1 MKILRINEV
10 SSLTGLSPSSI
21 YKQVRHDH
29 FPKSIKLTAR
39 ATGWDSREVD
49 KWIESKIDN
58 NTQAN
63 SLGGNYHE

>member
-21 YKQVRHDH
+21 YKQVRLNE

-49 KWIESKIDN
+49 KWISEKIDQKSASN
-58 NTQAN
+58 D
-63 SLGGNYHE
+63 GGIQS

>member
-1 MKILRINEV
+1 MKILRIKEV

-63 SLGGNYHE
+63 SLGGKHS

>member
-21 YKQVRHDH
+21 YKQVRHNQ

-49 KWIESKIDN
+49 KWISEKIDQKSASN
-58 NTQAN
+58 DE
-63 SLGGNYHE
+63 GI